1 MNNTGCVDF
10 DGVIYP
16 YDGNFKPI
24 TIDNYPIDGAQN
36 FLQETKDAGWDIV
49 VCSARAADPLGAL
62 SITNYI
68 EHYTDLVLMVSA
80 IKPVATWY
88 LDDRGLAFA
97 GPGKFPTMQ
106 ELKDFRPWWDTRPS
120 GADLAAEAAQI
131 RASAEWYA
139 VSVTPRLENVVT
151 DAGGYLTREGTML
164 KPINSIF
171 AKLQDGGEVLDGL
184 RYTAV
189 FQPNDYVSGIDAVMG
204 DLESDGF
211 SEVRARNYWLP
222 TLSTD
227 GIPAGT
233 YAGVHIWFRNPAGYV
248 FEVQFHTPDSL
259 AAVTANDVMFRMP
272 GEKVIATDAMRQ
284 AIARVPAPPGIMS
297 LVL

>member
-16 YDGNFKPI
+16 YDGTYAPVDDSLKPI
-24 TIDNYPIDGAQN
+24 EGAID
-36 FLQETKDAGWDIV
+36 FLNETKDDGWDV
-49 VCSARAADPLGAL
+49 VVLSARASAPMDAM
-62 SITNYI
+62 SIMSYI
-68 EHYTDLVLMVSA
+68 EGWDGPCLAVTAV
-80 IKPVATWY
+80 KPAATWY

-106 ELKDFRPWWDTRPS
+106 ELKDFRPWWDARPS

-151 DAGGYLTREGTML
+151 EAGGYLTREGTML
-164 KPINSIF
+164 KPINSIL

-204 DLESDGF
+204 DLESDDF

-259 AAVTANDVMFRMP
+259 AAVTGNDVMFRMP